1 MYILGFLVI
10 VALTI
15 FFLRLSKSVRDHQ
28 QQARE
33 REQKVTEPRA
43 LKVAKP
49 PMVGTRAAT
58 SSSRRVV
65 QLVRPTPPSYPR
77 SRSRSG
83 TSSSPDNSSY
93 KDSYDDTPSTPSWG
107 GGVSSTCHS
116 SSNHSSHSSHS
127 DHSTSGSDCSGAW
140 D

>member
-1 MYILGFLVI
+1 MYILGFLGI

-15 FFLRLSKSVRDHQ
+15 FFLRLSKKVRDHQ
-28 QQARE
+28 QAHE
-33 REQKVTEPRA
+33 HEQEVTEARA

-49 PMVGTRAAT
+49 PVVGTRTAT
-58 SSSRRVV
+58 PSSRRVV
-65 QLVRPTPPSYPR
+65 QLVRPTVPSRPR
-77 SRSRSG
+77 SQSRSG

-93 KDSYDDTPSTPSWG
+93 KDSCDDTPSTPSWG
-107 GGVSSTCHS
+107 GGHSSTCHS

-127 DHSTSGSDCSGAW
+127 DHSSSDSGCSGAW